1 MSWSGHQIH
10 ISLPINRLLDSGVD
24 PAVIPWPE
32 DLLFRDSLQVI
43 VPSFGS
49 GPLVDFSVPF
59 AACRR
64 LTDDP
69 TAVVSGEPRVG
80 IMPEYEGAMG
90 FSTER
95 LLNPST
101 AAHHLGVIAAH
112 HLYLA
117 LVLIASGLIAYGVW
131 QHAPRGISLNSNHA
145 TLSISLLLAG
155 SSSIVFAHHV
165 YAMPVYPY
173 LASDYPT
180 VLSLVYHHL
189 NIGSLLTIGA
199 AAHASIGIIRDLRKN
214 TCSMH
219 DILENQPDKTVY
231 NKARGTT
238 TPLLKEIGCYNSLQ
252 QVHICVEVLNHRD
265 IIVAHLIYLS
275 VALGLHSFG
284 LYIHNDT
291 LQSLGRAE
299 DIFADNSIGLKPV
312 FAVAFSALT
321 FRIISFDIEVLD
333 GKVAVLTQ
341 ELGTADFMVHHIHAF
356 TIHTSLLILLKG
368 VLYARNSRL
377 VSDKLEL
384 GFRYP
389 CDGPGRGGTCQIS
402 SWDHKKFL
410 NQPLMLVELIL
421 KSDVD
426 GWVRR

>member
-49 GPLVDFSVPF
+49 GPLVDFS
-59 AACRR
+59 
-64 LTDDP
+64 T
-69 TAVVSGEPRVG
+69 SSIS
-80 IMPEYEGAMG
+80 IMPEYEGAMR

-95 LLNPST
+95 LFKST

-112 HLYLA
+112 HFYLA
-117 LVLIASGLIAYGVW
+117 LVFIASGLIAYGVGFLK
-131 QHAPRGISLNSNHA
+131 HAPRGISLNSNHA

-199 AAHASIGIIRDLRKN
+199 AAHASIGIIRDLRTN
-214 TCSMH
+214 TCSRNEM
-219 DILENQPDKTVY
+219 LEKDSRISTQVLPRDGGEKDS
-231 NKARGTT
+231 
-238 TPLLKEIGCYNSLQ
+238 PKEIGCYNNLLK
-252 QVHICVEVLNHRD
+252 VHICVEVLNHRC
-265 IIVAHLIYLS
+265 IIVCHLIYLS

-291 LQSLGRAE
+291 LQSVGRA
-299 DIFADNSIGLKPV
+299 
-312 FAVAFSALT
+312 
-321 FRIISFDIEVLD
+321 
-333 GKVAVLTQ
+333 
-341 ELGTADFMVHHIHAF
+341 
-356 TIHTSLLILLKG
+356 
-368 VLYARNSRL
+368 
-377 VSDKLEL
+377 
-384 GFRYP
+384 
-389 CDGPGRGGTCQIS
+389 
-402 SWDHKKFL
+402 
-410 NQPLMLVELIL
+410 
-421 KSDVD
+421 
-426 GWVRR
+426 